1 VKIRWQWRLEH
12 NTILDMATLADVA
25 RKANVSPSAA
35 SRILNHDSTF
45 VVSRQVRL
53 NVTRAAVEMGYRT
66 PRQKKEGA
74 VIEVGIADWHSVPDS
89 RKDEFDYSSLVPL
102 SDTSASFSFSRLEK
116 GKTRNL
122 DAVIGVGIFD
132 DEEIDELLISSP
144 NIVFL
149 NSNDD
154 ASPFDRMFIDYDTPV
169 EKAIDWLIEKG
180 KRKIAF
186 LSGVSIEKGIVIGKK
201 RIRAIREIMQKKGI
215 LDESLVRVGE
225 LTDESGREMAEDVMK
240 ENPDAIVLG
249 TQLIEKG
256 VLEVVE
262 KLENPPF
269 LILRRDI
276 DLDYREARYPV
287 VRMSSVQLWQIT
299 LMLIYMRSRESG
311 PPLKVFI
318 EASFETGE
326 K

>member
-1 VKIRWQWRLEH
+1 
-12 NTILDMATLADVA
+12 MATLADVA
-25 RKANVSPSAA
+25 RKANVSPAAA

-53 NVTRAAVEMGYRT
+53 KVMKTAVEMGYRT

-102 SDTSASFSFSRLEK
+102 SDTSATFSFSRLEK
-116 GKTRNL
+116 GKSRDL
-122 DAVIGVGIFD
+122 DAVIGVGIFNED
-132 DEEIDELLISSP
+132 EIDELLISSS

-149 NSNDD
+149 NNNDD
-154 ASPFDRMFIDYDTPV
+154 VSPFDKMFIDYDTPV
-169 EKAIDWLIEKG
+169 EKSIDWLLEKG
-180 KRKIAF
+180 RKKIAF
-186 LSGVSIEKGIVIGKK
+186 LSGVSSENGITIGKR
-201 RIRAIREIMQKKGI
+201 RIKAVRELMMKKGV
-215 LDESLVRVGE
+215 LDEKLVRVGV

-256 VLEVVE
+256 VLDVVSS
-262 KLENPPF
+262 LENPPL

-276 DLDYREARYPV
+276 DLDYAKADYPV

-299 LMLIYMRSRESG
+299 LMLIYMRSREPG

>member
-1 VKIRWQWRLEH
+1 
-12 NTILDMATLADVA
+12 MATLADVA

-74 VIEVGIADWHSVPDS
+74 VIEIGIADWHSVPDS

-102 SDTSASFSFSRLEK
+102 IDTSASFSFSRLEK

-122 DAVIGVGIFD
+122 DAVIGVGIFSE
-132 DEEIDELLISSP
+132 EEIHELLISSS

-149 NSNDD
+149 NNNDVY
-154 ASPFDRMFIDYDTPV
+154 PLDRIFIDYDTPV
-169 EKAIDWLIEKG
+169 EKSIDWLLERG

-201 RIRAIREIMQKKGI
+201 RIGAIRKIMQKKGV
-215 LDESLVRVGE
+215 LDESLVRIGE

-240 ENPDAIVLG
+240 EKPDAIVLG

-256 VLEVVE
+256 VLDVIE

-269 LILRRDI
+269 LVLRRDI
-276 DLDYREARYPV
+276 DLDYRETQYPV
-287 VRMSSVQLWQIT
+287 VRMSSVQLWQIM

-318 EASFETGE
+318 EASFETEE